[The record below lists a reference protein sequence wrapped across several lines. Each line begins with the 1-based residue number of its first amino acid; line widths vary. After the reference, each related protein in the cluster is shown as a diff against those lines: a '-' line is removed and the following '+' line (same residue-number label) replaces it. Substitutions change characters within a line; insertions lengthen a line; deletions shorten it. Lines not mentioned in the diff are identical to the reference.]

1 MRQIQRDEYS
11 HHFDFFTFVG
21 IMLYAINLNVVSLFA
36 DLSFFNL
43 ATQNYIYVVF
53 LCNLLI

>member
-53 LCNLLI
+53 YVIY